1 MAAAAVAALLGAA
14 PAVAAEL
21 PTTPTGDVQVS
32 VTTASG
38 WTVEDRGP
46 KTFEDQRA
54 TQLVLRRPGGETDA
68 VLYPESAAGELCDP
82 LADDFH
88 CMPMRTI
95 FGPKLRMGKKGL
107 VVTDQDA
114 DGVPEV
120 AMSLFTGGAHCC
132 VITVG
137 YWRDASGAWKSDRTN
152 GGSMGGD
159 RADATGRVQ
168 IADPAF
174 EGMDWSYAET
184 QPYLT
189 WSRLVPGTGWVDA
202 TTKAEHRR
210 EITSM
215 TGAIRRFARLGDAEF
230 AIQAAR
236 AVRIGHRKALGQ
248 TRRLAAERRTYRR
261 AYGRGDLRTLDRA
274 LKPLTVVR

>member
-1 MAAAAVAALLGAA
+1 MALLGTAA
-14 PAVAAEL
+14 PALAAEL
-21 PTTPTGDVQVS
+21 PTAPTGDVQVS

-46 KTFEDQRA
+46 KTFKDQRT
-54 TQLVLRRPGGETDA
+54 TQLVLRRPDGAVDA
-68 VLYPESAAGELCDP
+68 LLYPERDAGDLCDP
-82 LADDFH
+82 FSDGFR

-95 FGPKLRMGKKGL
+95 FGPKLRMGKRGL
-107 VVTDQDA
+107 VVTDQDG

-120 AMSLFTGGAHCC
+120 ALSMYTGGAHCC
-132 VITVG
+132 TITIG
-137 YWRDASGAWKSDRTN
+137 WWRDADGTWRSDRTN
-152 GGSMGGD
+152 GGSMGGV
-159 RADATGRVQ
+159 RADATGRVE

-174 EGMDWSYAET
+174 EGLDWSYAET
-184 QPYLT
+184 QPYST

-210 EITSM
+210 EIATM
-215 TGAIRRFARLGDAEF
+215 TGAIRRFSKLDGAER
-230 AIQAAR
+230 AVQAAR

-248 TRRLAAERRTYRR
+248 KARLAPERRTYRR

-274 LKPLTVVR
+274 LKPLVVVR